1 LFRVTTSFVERAL
14 TWVVLE
20 EDSRQKIL
28 LIATSRLEEARKLA
42 QDELQKILSDEKK
55 QPITYN
61 HYYTDNIQNARED
74 SLKNSIQRA
83 VREAVTEDFN
93 RKFHVSN
100 TPIDGEK
107 LLGSLQKR
115 VVVNMDAQAC
125 TEALDG
131 LNAYYKVSKDSLG
144 D

>member
-74 SLKNSIQRA
+74 SLKKLNSEGRA
-83 VREAVTEDFN
+83 R
-93 RKFHVSN
+93 SS
-100 TPIDGEK
+100 DGRFQWK
-107 LLGSLQKR
+107 IPR
-115 VVVNMDAQAC
+115 
-125 TEALDG
+125 
-131 LNAYYKVSKDSLG
+131 
-144 D
+144 